1 MFKTLCIKFLNI
13 IYPMENKKAKQQL
26 NNELG
31 VITKVQAYLC
41 QTEHCQT
48 EHWENKPF
56 NVNDTKQKPFQNK
69 ETNQQNQNH
78 LPPYQKPLF

>member
-1 MFKTLCIKFLNI
+1 
-13 IYPMENKKAKQQL
+13 MENKKAKKQL

-31 VITKVQAYLC
+31 VITKVQTQLC
-41 QTEHCQT
+41 QTEH
-48 EHWENKPF
+48 WGNKPL

>member
-1 MFKTLCIKFLNI
+1 
-13 IYPMENKKAKQQL
+13 MENKKAKKQL

-31 VITKVQAYLC
+31 VITKAQAQL
-41 QTEHCQT
+41 CQT
-48 EHWENKPF
+48 EHWENKPL